1 MSMESDKRKRLALGL
16 YLNYFVHGI
25 GLIILAQN
33 MQELG
38 KLWGQPLAVVSYVIS
53 GVGIG
58 RLAAYLLLGSLADR
72 YGRKSFV
79 YIGIGS
85 YFVFFIGM
93 LLVRDVT
100 AAYVLAILAGIANSA
115 LDSGTY
121 PVFLEMGKNNGA
133 SNILIKAFMSAGE
146 FILPLGV
153 SFIEVNNQWFGWSF
167 IIAAM
172 ILVLNAIILLPV
184 KFPEKNLAQEAEQQ
198 LFAHIPAWRRKS
210 LAVLLSFYGY
220 SSMALMILYTQWIS
234 LYAEQQLHFSNLQAH
249 LLLSLYSVGSI
260 TGVIIVFLLLRKKVA
275 ETTLLISLNALSLIS
290 LLVINLTSS
299 SLLVS
304 IASLIF
310 GMSAAGGIM
319 QTGLNLFLKLFSK
332 HKGLVTGVFFTFGS
346 LASFSIPLITG
357 WLSKV
362 SIRTVVEFD
371 IVIALMGLLFS
382 IGIRIVLG
390 SEMNLAQ
397 ARKRITLIDYLVVH
411 LLEYRFKQ
419 VKTVGRIKFL
429 NQQMI
434 LDEKQEQV
442 VLNRISV
449 QSSNKELTPY
459 LQDVYRHIMK
469 NSRTYE
475 AEDVKKKKLTK

>member
-1 MSMESDKRKRLALGL
+1 METSKRKRLTLGL

-33 MQELG
+33 MLELG

-72 YGRKSFV
+72 YGRKSFI

-85 YFVFFIGM
+85 YFIFFIGM
-93 LLVRDVT
+93 LLVKDFV
-100 AAYVLAILAGIANSA
+100 AAYLLAILAGIANSA

-121 PVFLEMGKNNGA
+121 PVFLEMGTNNGA

-146 FILPLGV
+146 FILPLVV
-153 SFIEVNNQWFGWSF
+153 SFLEVNKLWFGWSF
-167 IIAAM
+167 VLAVI
-172 ILVLNAIILLPV
+172 ILVLNAIILFPV
-184 KFPEKNLAQEAEQQ
+184 KFPEKNLNQEVQQQ
-198 LFAHIPAWRRKS
+198 LFAHLPAWRRKG
-210 LAVLLSFYGY
+210 LAVLLSLYGY
-220 SSMALMILYTQWIS
+220 SSMALMIVYTQWIS
-234 LYAEQQLHFSNLQAH
+234 LYAEKQLHFSNLQAH
-249 LLLSLYSVGSI
+249 LLLSLYSIGSI
-260 TGVIIVFLLLRKKVA
+260 IGVIIVFLLLRKHLA
-275 ETTLLISLNALSLIS
+275 ETVLLILLNCLSLIS
-290 LLVINLTSS
+290 LLVVNFTNN

-304 IASLIF
+304 IASLVF

-332 HKGLVTGVFFTFGS
+332 HKGLITGIFFTFGS

-357 WLSKV
+357 WLSKNT
-362 SIRTVVEFD
+362 IRAVLEFD
-371 IVIALMGLLFS
+371 LLMALIGLLLS
-382 IGIRIVLG
+382 VGVRIVLG
-390 SEMNLAQ
+390 SEMNLEQ
-397 ARKRITLIDYLVVH
+397 ARKKITLIDYWVVR

-419 VKTVGRIKFL
+419 VKLVGRIKVL
-429 NQQMI
+429 KQQVV
-434 LDEKQEQV
+434 LDEKREEA
-442 VLNRISV
+442 VLSKISA
-449 QSSNKELTPY
+449 QSSNERLTPY

-475 AEDVKKKKLTK
+475 AENLKKDDLIN

>member
-1 MSMESDKRKRLALGL
+1 
-16 YLNYFVHGI
+16 
-25 GLIILAQN
+25 
-33 MQELG
+33 
-38 KLWGQPLAVVSYVIS
+38 
-53 GVGIG
+53 
-58 RLAAYLLLGSLADR
+58 
-72 YGRKSFV
+72 
-79 YIGIGS
+79 
-85 YFVFFIGM
+85 
-93 LLVRDVT
+93 
-100 AAYVLAILAGIANSA
+100 
-115 LDSGTY
+115 
-121 PVFLEMGKNNGA
+121 
-133 SNILIKAFMSAGE
+133 MSAGE

-198 LFAHIPAWRRKS
+198 LFAHILAWRRKS

-397 ARKRITLIDYLVVH
+397 ARKRIKLIDYLVVH

-434 LDEKQEQV
+434 LDEKQEEV

>member
-1 MSMESDKRKRLALGL
+1 METSKRKRLTLGL

-33 MQELG
+33 MLELG

-72 YGRKSFV
+72 YGRKSFI

-85 YFVFFIGM
+85 YFIFFIGM
-93 LLVRDVT
+93 LLVKDFV
-100 AAYVLAILAGIANSA
+100 AAYLLAILAGIANSA

-121 PVFLEMGKNNGA
+121 PVFLEMGTNNGA

-146 FILPLGV
+146 FILPLVV
-153 SFIEVNNQWFGWSF
+153 SFLEVNKLWFGWSF
-167 IIAAM
+167 VLAVI
-172 ILVLNAIILLPV
+172 ILVLNAIILFPV
-184 KFPEKNLAQEAEQQ
+184 KFPEKNLNQEVQQQ
-198 LFAHIPAWRRKS
+198 LFAHLPAWRRKG
-210 LAVLLSFYGY
+210 LAVLLSLYGY
-220 SSMALMILYTQWIS
+220 SSMALMIVYTQWIS
-234 LYAEQQLHFSNLQAH
+234 LYAEKQLHFSNLQAH
-249 LLLSLYSVGSI
+249 LLLSLYSIGSI
-260 TGVIIVFLLLRKKVA
+260 IGVIIVFLLLRKHLA
-275 ETTLLISLNALSLIS
+275 ETVLLISLNCLSLIS
-290 LLVINLTSS
+290 LLVVNFTNN

-304 IASLIF
+304 IASLVF

-332 HKGLVTGVFFTFGS
+332 HKGLITGIFFTFGS

-357 WLSKV
+357 WLSKNT
-362 SIRTVVEFD
+362 IRAVLEFD
-371 IVIALMGLLFS
+371 LLMALIGLLLS
-382 IGIRIVLG
+382 VGVRIVLG
-390 SEMNLAQ
+390 SEMNLEQ
-397 ARKRITLIDYLVVH
+397 TRKKITLIDYWVVR

-419 VKTVGRIKFL
+419 VKLVGRIKVL
-429 NQQMI
+429 KQQVV
-434 LDEKQEQV
+434 LDEKREEA
-442 VLNRISV
+442 VLSKISA
-449 QSSNKELTPY
+449 QSSNERLTPY

-475 AEDVKKKKLTK
+475 AENLKKDDLIN